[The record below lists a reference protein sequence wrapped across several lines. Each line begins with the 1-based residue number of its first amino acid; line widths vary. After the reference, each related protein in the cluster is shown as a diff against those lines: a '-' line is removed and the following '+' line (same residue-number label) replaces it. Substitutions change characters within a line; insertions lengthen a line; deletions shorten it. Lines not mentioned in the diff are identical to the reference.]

1 MPIKIFLADDHAVV
15 RSGFKALLESETDFV
30 IIGES
35 DDGVNT
41 IRMVADLKPD
51 ILISDL
57 MLHGISGIEVCRQ
70 VSRNNPKIGIIL
82 LSMYGNEA
90 YVQGALRAGARGYVL
105 KEASVDELV
114 AAVREVAAGRHYLST
129 ELSQRAIA
137 SYINHNPGEEESDPY
152 QQLSTREREVLHLVV
167 RDYTGTDIAK
177 KLFISPR
184 TVEAHRANLM
194 RKLGMKNRTQLIKF
208 CLQNGIL
215 PPDAGLNEASAA
227 GDGE

>member
-1 MPIKIFLADDHAVV
+1 M
-15 RSGFKALLESETDFV
+15 
-30 IIGES
+30 
-35 DDGVNT
+35 
-41 IRMVADLKPD
+41 
-51 ILISDL
+51 
-57 MLHGISGIEVCRQ
+57 
-70 VSRNNPKIGIIL
+70 

-90 YVQGALRAGARGYVL
+90 YVQGALRAGARGYIL

-137 SYINHNPGEEESDPY
+137 YYIKQPSAEEETSPY
-152 QQLSTREREVLHLVV
+152 EQLSNREREVLHLVV
-167 RDYTGTDIAK
+167 RDYTGADIAK

-215 PPDAGLNEASAA
+215 PPEAGLNDIPSPETS
-227 GDGE
+227 